1 MKKLTINELSVDLA
15 IIGGGVAG
23 CMAAIRASEL
33 VDRVL
38 VVEKC
43 DTRRSGC
50 AATGVDHIWTYVPEI
65 HGPGTTVEDIVS
77 DHTRWTQGFLDQEV
91 AHYVTSHS
99 YDRILDLE
107 RFGVDIRDASGKLRF
122 VKKIHRVPN
131 FLHFAGRDLKV
142 KLTQEMKRRKVEIL
156 NRVMGLRLLKNQE
169 RVTGVI
175 GISTRR
181 PVIYKIKAKAVI
193 LTTGNIYRLYRN
205 PTGVLFNIGF
215 PPHETGDGH
224 AMAFR
229 AGALLQNME
238 FTTFQTGPKNFQRCG
253 RGSYFPGG
261 RMVNARGD
269 SLQKQPHRATH
280 ATETHM
286 DRTVEEEVAFMKEIE
301 EGRGPVYMD
310 CSSCSE
316 EDMSY
321 IRWALRNEGNTAFLD
336 HLDSEGFDLRKKRL
350 EFTLYEPKSGSGKSG
365 LTIHKDTRT
374 SLPGLFAAGDAIG
387 VLPRAVMP
395 GALTLGWKAAE
406 TAAQFSKR
414 DGADVS
420 VGDEEEMESVKETLT
435 RLISESPGA
444 PWTEAQAALQNLMS
458 DYGGLKR
465 SATMLAAGRSC
476 LRTLRKRAREEL
488 RARHP
493 HELYRCL
500 EVLNLIDIGEMVLA
514 SALEREETRFYPEH
528 HRVDFPRQDDTNW
541 RAFLTIRKQEDR
553 MLFQKEKIEARIC

>member
-1 MKKLTINELSVDLA
+1 MKNPTISELATDLA
-15 IIGGGVAG
+15 IIGGGIAG

-50 AATGVDHIWTYVPEI
+50 ATTGVDHIWTHVPEI
-65 HGPGTTVEDIVS
+65 HGPGTTVEDIVR
-77 DHTRWTQGFLDQEV
+77 DHTRWAQGFLDQEV
-91 AHYVTSHS
+91 AHYVASHS
-99 YDRILDLE
+99 YERILDLE

-122 VKKIHRVPN
+122 VKKIHCVPN

-142 KLTQEMKRRKVEIL
+142 KLTQEMKRRKVQIL
-156 NRVMGLRLLKNQE
+156 NRVMALHLVKDKEQ
-169 RVTGVI
+169 VTGVI
-175 GISTRR
+175 GVSTRR

-193 LTTGNIYRLYRN
+193 LSTGNIYRLYRN
-205 PTGVLFNIGF
+205 PTGILFNIGF

-229 AGALLQNME
+229 AGARLQNME

-269 SLQKQPHRATH
+269 SLQEQPLPTTDATG
-280 ATETHM
+280 TQM
-286 DRTVEEEVAFMKEIE
+286 DRSVEEEVAFLRESE

-336 HLDSEGFDLRKKRL
+336 HLDSEGFDLRKKKL

-374 SLPGLFAAGDAIG
+374 SLPGLFAAGDVIG

-406 TAAQFSKR
+406 TAAQFLKKDR
-414 DGADVS
+414 AEAPTEGR
-420 VGDEEEMESVKETLT
+420 EEMECLKETLS
-435 RLISESPGA
+435 RLASKAPGA
-444 PWTEAQAALQNLMS
+444 LWTEAQLALQNIMT
-458 DYGGLKR
+458 DYAGLRR

-476 LRTLRKRAREEL
+476 LRGLRDRAREEL

-500 EVLNLIDIGEMVLA
+500 EVLNLIDIGETVVA

-528 HRVDFPRQDDTNW
+528 HRVDFPRQDDANW
-541 RAFLTIRKQEDR
+541 RAFLTIRKQGDR
-553 MLFQKEKIEARIC
+553 MSFQKEKIEGSAC